1 MKLSEISSKKPVRV
15 ILSGG
20 GTAGHIYPAVAIAEK
35 LNEYYGKD
43 IDVIFV
49 GAQGKMEMEKV
60 SKLGYPII
68 GLPIAGLVRK
78 FTLKNIALPFKVMA
92 SVYISKKIIKEFNP
106 QIVIGFGGYAS
117 APIIKAAQNRSIATM
132 LWEGN
137 SYAGMAN
144 RVLSKHAQRIFVS
157 YDQMDRFFPKSKI
170 VRSGNPLR
178 GNVRS
183 VKLKNREAYD
193 YFGFDGTRPILF
205 VTGGSLGTRV
215 LNEGVMK
222 YFDQITAQDNYDVI
236 WQTGNYYNQELM
248 SRISGKAHKNIWISA
263 FVDRMDYAYSIADLV
278 VARGGAST
286 ISELALVNLAAIIIP
301 SPNVADDHQ
310 RKNALSLVEKQAVVM
325 IEDSIAIEQMIPNA
339 EELLFNTEELS
350 RMRYNI
356 AQFAEPDAANKIL
369 DEVKKFIIL

>member
-1 MKLSEISSKKPVRV
+1 MKLSEISSKKSVRV

-20 GTAGHIYPAVAIAEK
+20 GTAGHIYPAVAIAET
-35 LNEYYGKD
+35 LNEYYGED

-49 GAQGKMEMEKV
+49 GAKGKMEMEKV

-78 FTLKNIALPFKVMA
+78 LTLKNIILPFKVLA
-92 SVYISKKIIKEFNP
+92 SIYISKKIIKEFNP

-117 APIIKAAQNRSIATM
+117 APIIKAAQSRSIATM

-144 RVLSKHAQRIFVS
+144 RVLSKNAQRIFVS
-157 YDQMDRFFPKSKI
+157 YDNMEKFFPKNKI

-178 GNVRS
+178 GNVSS
-183 VKLKNREAYD
+183 VRLKLKEAYE
-193 YFGFDGTRPILF
+193 YFGFDGTRPVLF

-222 YFDQITAQDNYDVI
+222 YFDEIVSQNSYDVI

-248 SRISGKAHKNIWISA
+248 GRISGKNHKNIWVSA

-325 IEDSIAIEQMIPNA
+325 IDDNVAIDQFIPKA
-339 EELLFNTEELS
+339 QELLFNSDQLAK
-350 RMRYNI
+350 MRYNI
-356 AQFAEPDAANKIL
+356 AQFAEPDAAKKIL